1 MKILTA
7 KDDELIEMIDSM
19 ITKYVES
26 LFDRKFEEAEIEA
39 KLGHIIDVKSCY
51 DKNENVYKNNLIKK
65 MKERFLHV
73 YSISKDKEKYLL
85 ATRRKMLKV
94 VDEYWLSHMEQLDR
108 NWTNAVYYAYS
119 QVNPM
124 DIYERQSN
132 EDLQT
137 MTYYIQNEML
147 TYAMQ
152 PSIKFGEY
160 IVKEAE
166 ETKEKGKILV

>member
-1 MKILTA
+1 
-7 KDDELIEMIDSM
+7 
-19 ITKYVES
+19 
-26 LFDRKFEEAEIEA
+26 
-39 KLGHIIDVKSCY
+39 
-51 DKNENVYKNNLIKK
+51 
-65 MKERFLHV
+65 
-73 YSISKDKEKYLL
+73 
-85 ATRRKMLKV
+85 MLKV

-132 EDLQT
+132 EDLQA